1 MVEPSRIVVGV
12 DGSATARRAVRC
24 AVVLGELTGAEVV
37 AVHAI
42 GLLEERHRPED
53 VSGAWRQQ
61 LARVV
66 EETWAAPLAGARCPT
81 RVEMEDGTADDVLP
95 RVARRERAE
104 LLVVGSRG
112 DADPDH
118 ALGSTSLHVIQTAPL
133 PVLVVPHA
141 AEPDAGAAAGE
152 EWPVHVVVVGVDGSP
167 ASDAA
172 LAHAVDVAARSG
184 ARLRVVEVVAGEADV
199 DAATARLAEAVAG
212 ARDRG
217 LAVDVAV
224 PVGDPASELAAQAD
238 EAAAGLVVV
247 GTRGRSG
254 PDDLLGSVARSVV
267 HRMRRPTLV
276 VPLV

>member
-1 MVEPSRIVVGV
+1 MEPARIVVGV

-53 VSGAWRQQ
+53 VDGAWRQR
-61 LARVV
+61 LARQV
-66 EETWAAPLAGARCPT
+66 EQTWASPLAGAGCPS
-81 RVEMEDGTADDVLP
+81 RVEMEDGTADDVLL

-112 DADPDH
+112 AADSDR
-118 ALGSTSLHVIQTAPL
+118 ALGSTSLRVVQAAPL

-141 AEPDAGAAAGE
+141 AEPEPGAAPGD
-152 EWPVHVVVVGVDGSP
+152 EWAVRLVLVGVDGSP

-172 LAHAVDVAARSG
+172 LARAVDVAARGG
-184 ARLRVVEVVAGEADV
+184 AALCVVEVVAGEPDV
-199 DAATARLAEAVAG
+199 PEAAARLEDAVAA

-217 LAVDVAV
+217 VAVDAV
-224 PVGDPASELAAQAD
+224 VRVGDAASEVAALAD
-238 EAAAGLVVV
+238 EVDAGLVVV
-247 GTRGRSG
+247 GTRGSSG
-254 PDDLLGSVARSVV
+254 PAELLGSVARSIV
-267 HRMRRPTLV
+267 HRVRRPTLV
-276 VPLV
+276 VPLG